1 MKTKG
6 MKHQLRGLDASEGK
20 RNFAFFMEQ
29 GTGKTWVTL
38 ADGERCFVGNK
49 IDAVVVFAP
58 KGVHSNWVLREIP
71 KHLGVASVSFAW
83 NGPVK
88 TKKQKEGLARL
99 YTSESRFTEPTLR
112 ILSINFEAMLRPEAI
127 EVVREFMNS
136 FRVMAVVDKSKK
148 IGNPKAKR
156 TVNIINAGRAATARR
171 ILSGKPLTKAPM
183 DLFSQFDFLKEGLL
197 GTTSYRAF
205 VSEYAVLLDPQSPQ
219 MQGLIRK
226 MGPKAAFA
234 QVVATE
240 KVVDEETGA
249 TVERKQYKNLD
260 KLAAMIAPHVF
271 RVRKSEC
278 LDLPPKVYKKVYFDM
293 TDAQQAVY
301 DELKNELAYA
311 SQQEGPQSFVAI
323 AARAKMQQCTS
334 GYINVNG
341 KPEIMAPEDNPRMR
355 EYLDVVD
362 DIPEDKSFITWAIG
376 REEIRQICVALEA
389 EGISYVEY
397 HGGVSDEDREIAID
411 DFQNGRVRAFV
422 CNKAAYAGLTLTRA
436 TYSLYYS
443 CDFDNDVR
451 GQSEDRCHRIGTTE
465 SVLYVDFIAR
475 GTINEDVAASLA
487 FKDHI
492 ADIVIDNDRKEVATF
507 VENG

>member
-29 GTGKTWVTL
+29 GTGKTWTTL
-38 ADGERCFVGNK
+38 ADAERCFTGNK
-49 IDAVVVFAP
+49 IDALLVFAP
-58 KGVHSNWVLREIP
+58 KGIHTNWVLREIP
-71 KHLGVASVSFAW
+71 QHLGIASVSYAW
-83 NGPVK
+83 SGPVK
-88 TKKQKEGLARL
+88 TKKQKEGLAKL
-99 YTSESRFTEPTLR
+99 YTPEARFSVPTIR
-112 ILSINFEAMLRPEAI
+112 ILSINFEAMLRPEGQ
-127 EVVREFMNS
+127 EVVREFINS
-136 FRVMAVVDKSKK
+136 FRVMAVVDESKK
-148 IGNPKAKR
+148 IGNPKTKR
-156 TVNIINAGRAATARR
+156 TENIVKAGREATARR

-205 VSEYAVLLDPQSPQ
+205 VSEYAVLLDPKSPQ

-226 MGPKAAFA
+226 MGAKAAFA

-240 KVVDEETGA
+240 KVVDEVTGA
-249 TVERKQYKNLD
+249 VVERKQYKNLD
-260 KLAAMIAPHVF
+260 KLATMIAPHVF
-271 RVRKSEC
+271 RVRKADC
-278 LDLPPKVYKKVYFDM
+278 LELPPKVYKKVYFDM
-293 TDAQQAVY
+293 SDAQQRVY
-301 DELKNELAYA
+301 DELKEELAYV
-311 SQQEGPQSFVAI
+311 SKTEGPQSFVAI
-323 AARAKMQQCTS
+323 AARSKMQQCTS
-334 GYINVNG
+334 GYVNVHG
-341 KPEIMAPEDNPRMR
+341 KPELMPPEDNPRMQ
-355 EYLDVVD
+355 EYLNVID

-376 REEIRQICVALEA
+376 REEIRQICAALEA

-397 HGGVSDEDREIAID
+397 HGGVSDDDREKAID
-411 DFQNGRVRAFV
+411 DFQKGRVRAFV

-492 ADIVIDNDRKEVATF
+492 ADIVIDNDRK
-507 VENG
+507 